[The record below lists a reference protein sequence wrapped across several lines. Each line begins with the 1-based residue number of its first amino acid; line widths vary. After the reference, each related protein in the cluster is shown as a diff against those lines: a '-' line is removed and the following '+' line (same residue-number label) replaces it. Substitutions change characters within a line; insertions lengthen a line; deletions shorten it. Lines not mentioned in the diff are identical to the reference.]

1 MAEPFDPEQLLQR
14 LDWSECEDL
23 EFKSARGGVP
33 RSLWE
38 TYSAMANTEGG
49 AILLGVEDDGRL
61 SGVEN
66 ADKLKRDLWNNLNN
80 RGKVS
85 ANLLVNTDIV
95 DHPHQGVTLIAI
107 RVPRATRYQR
117 PVFIG
122 QNPMTGTYRRNFEGD
137 YHCTEQEVARMLADR
152 SDEPADSRVLEHYTL
167 D

>member
-49 AILLGVEDDGRL
+49 EILLGVEDDGRL

-66 ADKLKRDLWNNLNN
+66 AD
-80 RGKVS
+80 
-85 ANLLVNTDIV
+85 
-95 DHPHQGVTLIAI
+95 
-107 RVPRATRYQR
+107 
-117 PVFIG
+117 
-122 QNPMTGTYRRNFEGD
+122 
-137 YHCTEQEVARMLADR
+137 
-152 SDEPADSRVLEHYTL
+152 
-167 D
+167 